1 MSIQN
6 LELIDDASALN
17 AENARELTRKI
28 RVGLEGTYALIID
41 AFKGRAWT
49 ALGYPTWDAYC
60 QGEFGALSLQPPR
73 EERQQV
79 ILSLREAGM
88 SVRAIGSATDISHM
102 TVVRDL
108 RALEASESPLSGVTN
123 VTPEASTI
131 GLDGKTYTQK
141 PEPAFYDVMLD
152 DSLLDMSADDMGIAI
167 KTGPQTPRVM
177 HKPAGILIPA
187 EVKAEKLAQQGEL
200 FTAEELVKVSRT
212 ITVSSSVLANA
223 KLDLDAISDQDR
235 EVVLGNLQDAVD
247 RLNGLLD
254 RLVNG

>member
-131 GLDGKTYTQK
+131 GLDGKTYTHK

-152 DSLLDMSADDMGIAI
+152 DSLLDMSADDMGIGI
-167 KTGPQTPRVM
+167 KSERQTPRVVE
-177 HKPAGILIPA
+177 KPKGILFPTA
-187 EVKAEKLAQQGEL
+187 KATPISEQGEL
-200 FTAEELVKVSRT
+200 FSAAELVKVSESIT
-212 ITVSSSVLANA
+212 ISSSVLANA
-223 KLDLDAISDQDR
+223 KLDLEAISDEDR
-235 EVVLGNLQDAVD
+235 EAVLGNLQDAVD

>member
-1 MSIQN
+1 MSIQV
-6 LELIDDASALN
+6 ASRMN
-17 AENARELTRKI
+17 AHPEPMQAEYARELTRKI
-28 RVGLEGTYALIID
+28 LVGLEGTYAMIVD
-41 AFKGRAWT
+41 AFRGRAWT
-49 ALGYPTWDAYC
+49 ALGYPSWDAYC

-73 EERQQV
+73 EERQHV

-88 SVRAIGSATDISHM
+88 SVRAISSSVDLSKD
-102 TVVRDL
+102 TVAREL
-108 RALEASESPLSGVTN
+108 RGLTNSGVSFA
-123 VTPEASTI
+123 TPEASTI

-152 DSLLDMSADDMGIAI
+152 DALLDMSADDMGIAI
-167 KTGPQTPRVM
+167 KTGPQTPRVT
-177 HKPAGILIPA
+177 HKPVGILIPA
-187 EVKAEKLAQQGEL
+187 QVKAEKLAQQGEL

>member
-1 MSIQN
+1 MSVIVEQTAQ
-6 LELIDDASALN
+6 ELT

-79 ILSLREAGM
+79 ILSLRESGM
-88 SVRAIGSATDISHM
+88 STRAIASATDTSQSQVI
-102 TVVRDL
+102 REL
-108 RALEASESPLSGVTN
+108 RSIPRESFGS
-123 VTPEASTI
+123 PEGSTI

-152 DSLLDMSADDMGIAI
+152 DSLLDMSADDMGIGI
-167 KTGPQTPRVM
+167 KSERQAPRIIEKPQGIVFPTDKATP
-177 HKPAGILIPA
+177 AS
-187 EVKAEKLAQQGEL
+187 EQGEL
-200 FTAEELVKVSRT
+200 FSATKLVKVSESIT
-212 ITVSSSVLANA
+212 ISSSVLANA
-223 KLDLDAISDQDR
+223 KFDLEAISDQDR
-235 EVVLGNLQDAVD
+235 EAILGNLQDAVD